1 MIKSRIYYLLEEHDG
16 PSSESYILKSA
27 YFDINTCQFEQPIQ
41 LPHPSTLASK
51 WCSLIFPQEY
61 LERYQNLS
69 NSSLSNDNFDL
80 RSVFSNCYLND
91 ELKRTAQKSVISCP
105 AAAVNQKILPKLLS
119 TSPSFSD
126 SIMKSDSYLMDETI
140 TSEDE
145 IIDFDTKTIYS
156 LSLNDMGHA
165 CNDLMDRSNDNQK
178 LDNGIRRNSSSLNDY
193 NDDVVEK
200 K

>member
-91 ELKRTAQKSVISCP
+91 ELKRTDQKSVISFP

-156 LSLNDMGHA
+156 LSLNDMGHV
-165 CNDLMDRSNDNQK
+165 CNDLMNDNQK
-178 LDNGIRRNSSSLNDY
+178 LDNGIRRDSSSLNDY